1 MKVEKVPIDLDK
13 RRHLVYDLD
22 AVYELEQVYGSF
34 AKAIKSVR
42 LDAFD
47 DTAKVLYF
55 GLRHEDDTLSVAA
68 ADHLIDVTNRFEV
81 IEKIIKAVSLSLP
94 DSSAVQTTN
103 QQTQQ
108 PDSLDDSGWEWDWLY
123 YMGTVLLGM
132 SEAVFWS
139 STPRKLFS
147 LWAIHKRVNG
157 WEETESPEKTRAQAW
172 IDQYI

>member
-1 MKVEKVPIDLDK
+1 MKVKKVPINLDR

-22 AVYELEQVYGSF
+22 AVYELEQIYGSF
-34 AKAIKSVR
+34 TKAIKSVR

-47 DTAKVLYF
+47 DTARVLYF
-55 GLRHEDDTLSVAA
+55 GLRHEDDTLSVAYV
-68 ADHLIDVTNRFEV
+68 DQLINVTNRYEV

-108 PDSLDDSGWEWDWLY
+108 ADDSGWEWDWLY
-123 YMGTVLLGM
+123 YRGTVLLGM

-139 STPRKLFS
+139 CTPRKLFA
-147 LWAIHKRVNG
+147 LWAIHKKVNG
-157 WEETESPEKTRAQAW
+157 WEEKESPEQSAAKAW
-172 IDQYI
+172 VDQYI